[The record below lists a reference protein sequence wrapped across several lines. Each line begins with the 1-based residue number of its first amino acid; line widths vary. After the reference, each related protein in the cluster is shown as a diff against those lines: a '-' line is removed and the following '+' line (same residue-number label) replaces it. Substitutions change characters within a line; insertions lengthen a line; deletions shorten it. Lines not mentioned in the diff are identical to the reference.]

1 MPYMK
6 VSLTHK
12 LTDEKR
18 SQLLNGLEKALAI
31 IPEKAGMPLTVDLEE
46 GKTFYTSGVKQEDF
60 VYVDVQ
66 YCKRF
71 RYSKKREFT
80 IAAFDAM
87 HEALGISKEKMFLV
101 ITERITWGAF
111 GSYLD
116 IFYSDTPPKL
126 TVEE

>member
-18 SQLLNGLEKALAI
+18 SRLLSGLEKALAI

-71 RYSKKREFT
+71 GYSKKR
-80 IAAFDAM
+80 
-87 HEALGISKEKMFLV
+87 
-101 ITERITWGAF
+101 
-111 GSYLD
+111 
-116 IFYSDTPPKL
+116 
-126 TVEE
+126 

>member
-18 SQLLNGLEKALAI
+18 AQLLSGLENALAI
-31 IPEKAGMPLTVDLEE
+31 IPEKAGLPLTVDLEE
-46 GKTFYTSGVKQEDF
+46 GKTFYVSGVKQEDF

-66 YCKRF
+66 YCKRYK
-71 RYSKKREFT
+71 YSKKKEFT
-80 IAAFDAM
+80 VTAFDAM
-87 HEALGISKEKMFLV
+87 HKVLGISKEKMFLV
-101 ITERITWGAF
+101 ITERTTWGAF

-116 IFYSDTPPKL
+116 VFYSDSPPKL
-126 TVEE
+126 TVED